1 MLSID
6 CGASSE
12 GQGKGPLKQEKEW
25 DARVGEKTLSD
36 GHLHISPLVIHGLL
50 KGRDA
55 GKPQFSPSIVQMGK
69 LMPREGKRPT
79 HLVAE
84 PEPGSRVL
92 EDQARLLGTCLT
104 LSSLL
109 TQEENTTTAEI
120 IILGL
125 V

>member
-1 MLSID
+1 MLSTER
-6 CGASSE
+6 GASSE
-12 GQGKGPLKQEKEW
+12 GQGKGPFEAGK
-25 DARVGEKTLSD
+25 RVGCRSGGKTLSD

-55 GKPQFSPSIVQMGK
+55 GKPQFSPFIVQMGK

-92 EDQARLLGTCLT
+92 DQARLLGTCLT

-109 TQEENTTTAEI
+109 TQEENTTTAEV
-120 IILGL
+120 ILGL
-125 V
+125 L